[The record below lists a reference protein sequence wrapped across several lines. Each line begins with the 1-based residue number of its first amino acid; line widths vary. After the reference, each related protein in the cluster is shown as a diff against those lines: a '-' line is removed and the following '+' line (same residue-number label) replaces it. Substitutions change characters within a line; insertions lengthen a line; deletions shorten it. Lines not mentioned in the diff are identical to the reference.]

1 MNDREFIELLNLYVD
16 REISAEDALRLETE
30 VATDPGRRR
39 IYDQYCRIQKA
50 CTLLSEDF
58 PDTVA
63 IHPEHNVIAFPG
75 ARTWH
80 LGTVVA
86 GMAAAAACA
95 LVLFGYRNHA
105 DMTAVSAPLAAADT
119 APARQVADT
128 LDLPSASD
136 AMKPVFF
143 ARLSADQA
151 LRDQRGLFAAGDPS
165 SQAAQLNWIGDI
177 HMNPVF
183 PAANADF
190 LLNTKAEL
198 KAAVLSDTPASRD
211 EKEPAE
217 MTAFRFQR

>member
-95 LVLFGYRNHA
+95 LV
-105 DMTAVSAPLAAADT
+105 
-119 APARQVADT
+119 
-128 LDLPSASD
+128 
-136 AMKPVFF
+136 
-143 ARLSADQA
+143 RLSADQA

-217 MTAFRFQR
+217 ITAFRFQR